1 MNNHDQR
8 VDVAREHEHEDE
20 YNIKY
25 FKENGFV
32 RKECKKCG
40 SGFWTRDRDR
50 DTCGDAPCEIYSFI
64 GAPLFKEHSPEEIR
78 ESFLSFF
85 ELRNHT
91 RLKRYP
97 VVARWRDDIYLN
109 IASIANFQPLI
120 TSGSVPPPA
129 NPLVISQP
137 CIRLEDLHSIGK
149 SGRHLTMFEMM
160 GHHAFNKRG
169 EKEIYW
175 KNETVQY
182 CDEFLKQLGVAEEG
196 ITYKEAPWVGGG
208 NAGPCLE
215 VIAGGLELATLV
227 FMDLEAVHHR
237 SNSNNNSNGDTFIG
251 GQWYRKM
258 ETYIVDTGYGL
269 ERFVWASKGTPT
281 VYDAIFPEVIEELLG
296 SVGMEHPK
304 ERYYNELIEIA
315 RLSGVMNKRE
325 IARKLQLS
333 DDFFDNFLEPLETV
347 YAVADHTR
355 CLAFMLA
362 DGIVPSNAKEGYL
375 ARLVI
380 RQALRMLK
388 LLQCDM
394 PLEEL
399 VALHIKMLRKSF
411 PELAESVDM
420 INEMLALEK
429 RRYEETLS
437 KGERLIRQMVM
448 ERKGISIDTLINL
461 YDTYGIPPE
470 FTREV
475 ASRIQDTNANANVN
489 VTVDINIP
497 EDFYSRVA
505 RMHGEAKR
513 QEEDMALMSLKERTK
528 SIPKTR
534 QLYYD
539 EPESTVFSATVLD
552 YFDKFIVL
560 DRTLFYPEGGG
571 QPADTGVIRLD
582 TGTGNE
588 LKVVDVRDVEGVIL
602 HEVDTDTDAIG
613 IERGKQ
619 VSGSID
625 YRRRM
630 AHTRHHS
637 ATHIVIWAARKVLGR
652 HVWQA
657 GAQKGELRS
666 RLDITHFKRISD
678 AEKREIEKLANEMVM
693 RDEDISAS
701 FMDRNEAE
709 RRYGFRI
716 YQGGVPPGKELRIVR
731 IGADED
737 VQACAGTHCSKTGE
751 VGPIKILRTE
761 RIQDGIER
769 LWYSAGEAAV
779 MEIQARDDLIKRSA
793 SVLRI
798 PEDRL
803 PETVERFFGEWKQ
816 LKKEN
821 ERLRAE
827 IAELHVSILKAK
839 AQELEGIGRRVIA
852 EIIPDADVK
861 ELMRIASQLSTE
873 GFVTLLLSRIDNR
886 VAVVSTVP
894 DTLDLDAAM
903 IVKRVCHVLGGG
915 GGGTAKMARGGGERI
930 ERMGDG
936 IAAGLELVSEQL
948 KEIRDHVSDNS
959 GVRGNR

>member
-1 MNNHDQR
+1 MDNQDQGMN
-8 VDVAREHEHEDE
+8 VAREHGDE
-20 YNIKY
+20 GEYDIGY

-32 RKECKKCG
+32 RKKCKKCG
-40 SGFWTRDRDR
+40 SRFWTRDRDR

-91 RLKRYP
+91 RMKRYP

-182 CDEFLKQLGVAEEG
+182 CDEFLKQLGVAEDG

-227 FMDLEAVHHR
+227 FMDLEAVH
-237 SNSNNNSNGDTFIG
+237 SNTNGDTFIR

-325 IARKLQLS
+325 IAMKLQLS
-333 DDFFDNFLEPLETV
+333 DDFFDNILEPLETV

-362 DGIVPSNAKEGYL
+362 DGVVPSNAKEGYL

-380 RQALRMLK
+380 RRALRMLK
-388 LLQCDM
+388 SLECDT

-399 VALHIKMLRKSF
+399 VALHIKLLRKSF
-411 PELAESVDM
+411 PELMESVDL
-420 INEMLALEK
+420 INEILELERK
-429 RRYEETLS
+429 RYEETLS
-437 KGERLIRQMVM
+437 KGERIIRQMVM
-448 ERKGISIDTLINL
+448 ERKKGISVDTLINL

-475 ASRIQDTNANANVN
+475 ASRIKNANVN
-489 VTVDINIP
+489 VDINIP

-505 RMHGEAKR
+505 KMHGEAKR
-513 QEEDMALMSLKERTK
+513 QEEDMALVSLKERTK
-528 SIPKTR
+528 TIPKTR
-534 QLYYD
+534 RLYYE

-552 YFDKFIVL
+552 YFDRFIVL
-560 DRTLFYPEGGG
+560 DKTLFYPEGGG

-582 TGTGNE
+582 ADTDTGTVTGTGNE

-602 HEVDTDTDAIG
+602 HEIDTGTDTDMDAVGIE

-701 FMDRNEAE
+701 FVERNEAE

-779 MEIQARDDLIKRSA
+779 MEMQARDDLIKRSA

-803 PETVERFFGEWKQ
+803 PETVERFFSEWKQ
-816 LKKEN
+816 LRKEN

-827 IAELHVSILKAK
+827 IAELHVSVLKAK
-839 AQELEGIGRRVIA
+839 AQEIEGIKVIA
-852 EIIPDADVK
+852 EVIPDADEK
-861 ELMRIASQLSTE
+861 ELMRIASRLSTE
-873 GFVTLLLSRIDNR
+873 GFVALLLSRIEIDNR
-886 VAVVSTVP
+886 VAVVSSVP
-894 DTLDLDAAM
+894 DGLELDAAM

-936 IAAGLELVSEQL
+936 IAAGLELMSEQL
-948 KEIRDHVSDNS
+948 KAK
-959 GVRGNR
+959 G

>member
-1 MNNHDQR
+1 MMNNHDR
-8 VDVAREHEHEDE
+8 HEYDIE
-20 YNIKY
+20 Y
-25 FKENGFV
+25 FKGNGFV
-32 RKECKKCG
+32 RKRCKKCG
-40 SGFWTRDRDR
+40 SWFWTRDRDR

-64 GAPLFKEHSPEEIR
+64 GAPLFKERSLEEIR

-91 RLKRYP
+91 RMKRYP

-175 KNETVQY
+175 KSETVQY

-196 ITYKEAPWVGGG
+196 VTYKEAPWVGGG

-227 FMDLEAVHHR
+227 FMDLEAVHQPG
-237 SNSNNNSNGDTFIG
+237 NGDGDSFIG

-296 SVGMEHPK
+296 SVGLEHPE
-304 ERYYNELIEIA
+304 ERYYNELVEIA
-315 RLSGVMNKRE
+315 RLSGVMDKRA
-325 IARKLQLS
+325 IAKKLQLS
-333 DDFFDNFLEPLETV
+333 DTFINNTLEPLETV

-380 RQALRMLK
+380 RRALRMLK
-388 LLQCDM
+388 SLQCDM

-399 VALHIKMLRKSF
+399 VALHIKQLRKSF
-411 PELAESVDM
+411 PELMESVDM

-437 KGERLIRQMVM
+437 KGERIIRQMM
-448 ERKGISIDTLINL
+448 TKRKGEGISVDTLINL

-475 ASRIQDTNANANVN
+475 ASRVQPHIN
-489 VTVDINIP
+489 INIP

-513 QEEDMALMSLKERTK
+513 QEEDMALVSLKERTK

-534 QLYYD
+534 RLYYE

-582 TGTGNE
+582 DMDGTVNE
-588 LKVVDVRDVEGVIL
+588 LKVVDVRDVDGVIL
-602 HEVDTDTDAIG
+602 HEIDMDTDMDAIG

-693 RDEDISAS
+693 RNEDISAS
-701 FMDRNEAE
+701 FVERNEAE

-737 VQACAGTHCSKTGE
+737 VQACAGTHCLKTGE

-779 MEIQARDDLIKRSA
+779 MEMQARDDLIKRSA

-798 PEDRL
+798 PENRL
-803 PETVERFFGEWKQ
+803 PETVERFFSEWKQ
-816 LKKEN
+816 LRKEN

-839 AQELEGIGRRVIA
+839 AQEIEGVKVIA
-852 EIIPDADVK
+852 EVIADADEK
-861 ELMRIASQLSTE
+861 ELMRIASQLSTD
-873 GFVTLLLSRIDNR
+873 GFVTLLLSKLDNR
-886 VAVVSTVP
+886 VAAVSSVP
-894 DTLDLDAAM
+894 DVPGLDAAM

-915 GGGTAKMARGGGERI
+915 GGGTAKMARGGGERV
-930 ERMGDG
+930 ERIGDG
-936 IAAGLELVSEQL
+936 IAAGLELVGEQL
-948 KEIRDHVSDNS
+948 KEIRQGYVSDS
-959 GVRGNR
+959 GGIRRNR

>member
-1 MNNHDQR
+1 VRGVFLRMNNQDQGM
-8 VDVAREHEHEDE
+8 DVAREHGDE
-20 YNIKY
+20 GEYDIGY

-32 RKECKKCG
+32 RKKCKKCG
-40 SGFWTRDRDR
+40 SWFWTRDRDR

-91 RLKRYP
+91 RMKRYP

-182 CDEFLKQLGVAEEG
+182 CDEFLKQLGVAEDG

-227 FMDLEAVHHR
+227 FMDLEAVH
-237 SNSNNNSNGDTFIG
+237 SNTNGDTFIR

-325 IARKLQLS
+325 IAMKLQLS
-333 DDFFDNFLEPLETV
+333 DDFFDNILEPLETV

-362 DGIVPSNAKEGYL
+362 DGVVPSNAKEGYL

-380 RQALRMLK
+380 RRALRMLK
-388 LLQCDM
+388 SLECDM

-399 VALHIKMLRKSF
+399 VALHIKLLRKSF
-411 PELAESVDM
+411 PELMESVDL
-420 INEMLALEK
+420 INEILELER

-437 KGERLIRQMVM
+437 KGERIIRQMVM
-448 ERKGISIDTLINL
+448 ERKKGISVDTLINL

-475 ASRIQDTNANANVN
+475 ASRIKNANVN
-489 VTVDINIP
+489 VDINIP

-505 RMHGEAKR
+505 KMHGEAKR
-513 QEEDMALMSLKERTK
+513 QEEDMALVSLKERTK
-528 SIPKTR
+528 TIPKTR
-534 QLYYD
+534 RLYYE

-552 YFDKFIVL
+552 YFDRFIVL
-560 DRTLFYPEGGG
+560 DKTLFYPEGGG

-582 TGTGNE
+582 TDTDTGTGTGTGNE

-602 HEVDTDTDAIG
+602 HEIDTGTDTDMDAVGIE

-678 AEKREIEKLANEMVM
+678 AERREIEKLANEMVM

-701 FMDRNEAE
+701 FVERNEAE

-779 MEIQARDDLIKRSA
+779 MEMQARDDLIKRSA

-803 PETVERFFGEWKQ
+803 PETVERFFSEWKQ
-816 LKKEN
+816 LRKEN

-827 IAELHVSILKAK
+827 IAELHVSVLKAK
-839 AQELEGIGRRVIA
+839 AQEIGGIKVIA
-852 EIIPDADVK
+852 EVIPDADEK
-861 ELMRIASQLSTE
+861 ELMRIASRLSTE
-873 GFVTLLLSRIDNR
+873 GFVALLLSRIEIDNR
-886 VAVVSTVP
+886 VAVVSSVP
-894 DTLDLDAAM
+894 DGLELDAAM

-936 IAAGLELVSEQL
+936 IAAGLELMSEQL
-948 KEIRDHVSDNS
+948 KAK
-959 GVRGNR
+959 G

>member
-1 MNNHDQR
+1 MNNHDR
-8 VDVAREHEHEDE
+8 HEYDIE
-20 YNIKY
+20 Y
-25 FKENGFV
+25 FKGNGFV
-32 RKECKKCG
+32 RKRCKKCG
-40 SGFWTRDRDR
+40 SWFWTRDRDR
-50 DTCGDAPCEIYSFI
+50 DTCGDAPCEIYLFI
-64 GAPLFKEHSPEEIR
+64 GAPLFKERSLEEIR

-91 RLKRYP
+91 RMKRYP

-175 KNETVQY
+175 KSETVQY

-196 ITYKEAPWVGGG
+196 VTYKEAPWVGGG

-227 FMDLEAVHHR
+227 FMDLEAVHQPG
-237 SNSNNNSNGDTFIG
+237 NGNGDSFIG

-296 SVGMEHPK
+296 SVGMEHPE
-304 ERYYNELIEIA
+304 ERYYNELVEIA
-315 RLSGVMNKRE
+315 RLSGVMDKRA
-325 IARKLQLS
+325 IAKKLQLS
-333 DDFFDNFLEPLETV
+333 DTFINNTLEPLETV

-380 RQALRMLK
+380 RRALRMLK
-388 LLQCDM
+388 SLQCDM

-399 VALHIKMLRKSF
+399 VALHIKQLRKSF
-411 PELAESVDM
+411 PELMESVDM

-437 KGERLIRQMVM
+437 KGERIIRQMM
-448 ERKGISIDTLINL
+448 TKRKGEGISVDTLINL

-475 ASRIQDTNANANVN
+475 ASRVHPHIN
-489 VTVDINIP
+489 INIP

-513 QEEDMALMSLKERTK
+513 QEEDMALVSLKERTK

-534 QLYYD
+534 RLYYE

-582 TGTGNE
+582 DMDGGTVNE
-588 LKVVDVRDVEGVIL
+588 LKVVDVRDVDGVIL
-602 HEVDTDTDAIG
+602 HEIDMDTDTDTDMDAIG

-693 RDEDISAS
+693 R
-701 FMDRNEAE
+701 
-709 RRYGFRI
+709 
-716 YQGGVPPGKELRIVR
+716 V
-731 IGADED
+731 
-737 VQACAGTHCSKTGE
+737 
-751 VGPIKILRTE
+751 
-761 RIQDGIER
+761 
-769 LWYSAGEAAV
+769 
-779 MEIQARDDLIKRSA
+779 
-793 SVLRI
+793 
-798 PEDRL
+798 
-803 PETVERFFGEWKQ
+803 
-816 LKKEN
+816 
-821 ERLRAE
+821 
-827 IAELHVSILKAK
+827 
-839 AQELEGIGRRVIA
+839 
-852 EIIPDADVK
+852 
-861 ELMRIASQLSTE
+861 MRI
-873 GFVTLLLSRIDNR
+873 
-886 VAVVSTVP
+886 
-894 DTLDLDAAM
+894 
-903 IVKRVCHVLGGG
+903 
-915 GGGTAKMARGGGERI
+915 
-930 ERMGDG
+930 
-936 IAAGLELVSEQL
+936 
-948 KEIRDHVSDNS
+948 
-959 GVRGNR
+959 

>member
-1 MNNHDQR
+1 MNNHDR
-8 VDVAREHEHEDE
+8 HEYDIE
-20 YNIKY
+20 Y
-25 FKENGFV
+25 FKGNGFV
-32 RKECKKCG
+32 RKRCKKCG
-40 SGFWTRDRDR
+40 SWFWTRDRDR

-64 GAPLFKEHSPEEIR
+64 GAPLFKERSPEEIR

-91 RLKRYP
+91 RMKRYP

-175 KNETVQY
+175 KSETVQY

-196 ITYKEAPWVGGG
+196 VTYKEAPWVGGG

-227 FMDLEAVHHR
+227 FMDLEAVHQPG
-237 SNSNNNSNGDTFIG
+237 NGNGDSFIG

-296 SVGMEHPK
+296 SVGMEHPE
-304 ERYYNELIEIA
+304 ERYYNELVEIA
-315 RLSGVMNKRE
+315 RLSGVMDKRA
-325 IARKLQLS
+325 IAKKLQLS
-333 DDFFDNFLEPLETV
+333 DTFINNTLEPLETV

-380 RQALRMLK
+380 RRALRMLK
-388 LLQCDM
+388 SLQCDM

-399 VALHIKMLRKSF
+399 VALHIKQLRKSF
-411 PELAESVDM
+411 PELMESVDM

-437 KGERLIRQMVM
+437 KGERIIRQMM
-448 ERKGISIDTLINL
+448 TKRKGEGISVDTLINL

-475 ASRIQDTNANANVN
+475 ASRVHPHIN
-489 VTVDINIP
+489 INIP

-513 QEEDMALMSLKERTK
+513 QEEDMALVSLKERTK

-534 QLYYD
+534 RLYYE

-552 YFDKFIVL
+552 YFDEFIVL

-582 TGTGNE
+582 DMDGGTVNE
-588 LKVVDVRDVEGVIL
+588 LKVVDVRDVDGVIL
-602 HEVDTDTDAIG
+602 HEIDMDTDTDTDTDTDMDAIG

-678 AEKREIEKLANEMVM
+678 AERREIEKLANEMVM
-693 RDEDISAS
+693 RNEDISAS
-701 FMDRNEAE
+701 FVERNEAE

-779 MEIQARDDLIKRSA
+779 MEMQARDDLIKRSA

-798 PEDRL
+798 PENRL
-803 PETVERFFGEWKQ
+803 PETVERFFSEWKQ
-816 LKKEN
+816 LRKEN

-839 AQELEGIGRRVIA
+839 AQEIGGVKVIA
-852 EIIPDADVK
+852 EVIADADEK
-861 ELMRIASQLSTE
+861 ELMRIASQLSTD
-873 GFVTLLLSRIDNR
+873 GFVTLLLSKLDNR
-886 VAVVSTVP
+886 VAAVSSVP
-894 DTLDLDAAM
+894 DVPGLDAAM

-915 GGGTAKMARGGGERI
+915 GGGTAKMARGGGERV
-930 ERMGDG
+930 ERIGDG
-936 IAAGLELVSEQL
+936 IAAGLELVGEQL
-948 KEIRDHVSDNS
+948 KEIRQGHVSDS
-959 GVRGNR
+959 GGIRRNR

>member
-1 MNNHDQR
+1 MDNQDQGM
-8 VDVAREHEHEDE
+8 DVAREHGDE
-20 YNIKY
+20 GEYDIGY

-32 RKECKKCG
+32 RKKCKKCG
-40 SGFWTRDRDR
+40 SRFWTRDRDR

-91 RLKRYP
+91 RMKRYP

-182 CDEFLKQLGVAEEG
+182 CDEFLKQLGVAEDG

-227 FMDLEAVHHR
+227 FMDLEAVH
-237 SNSNNNSNGDTFIG
+237 SNTNGDTFIR

-325 IARKLQLS
+325 IAMKLQLS
-333 DDFFDNFLEPLETV
+333 DDFFDNILEPLETV

-362 DGIVPSNAKEGYL
+362 DGVVPSNAKEGYL

-380 RQALRMLK
+380 RRALRMLK
-388 LLQCDM
+388 SLECDT

-399 VALHIKMLRKSF
+399 VALHIKLLRKSF
-411 PELAESVDM
+411 PELMESVDL
-420 INEMLALEK
+420 INEILELERK
-429 RRYEETLS
+429 RYEETLS
-437 KGERLIRQMVM
+437 KGERIIRQMVM
-448 ERKGISIDTLINL
+448 ERKKGISVDTLINL

-475 ASRIQDTNANANVN
+475 ASRIKNANVN
-489 VTVDINIP
+489 VDINIP

-505 RMHGEAKR
+505 KMHGEAKR
-513 QEEDMALMSLKERTK
+513 QEEDMALVSLKERTK
-528 SIPKTR
+528 TIPKTR
-534 QLYYD
+534 RLYYE

-552 YFDKFIVL
+552 YFDRFIVL
-560 DRTLFYPEGGG
+560 DKTLFYPEGGG

-582 TGTGNE
+582 TDTDTGTGTGTGNE

-602 HEVDTDTDAIG
+602 HEIDTGTDTDMDAVGIE

-701 FMDRNEAE
+701 FVERNEAE

-779 MEIQARDDLIKRSA
+779 MEMQARDELIKRSA

-803 PETVERFFGEWKQ
+803 PETVERFFSEWKQ
-816 LKKEN
+816 LRKEN

-827 IAELHVSILKAK
+827 IAELHVSVLKAK
-839 AQELEGIGRRVIA
+839 AQEIGGIKVIA
-852 EIIPDADVK
+852 EVIPDADEK
-861 ELMRIASQLSTE
+861 ELMRIASRLSTE
-873 GFVTLLLSRIDNR
+873 GFVALLLSRIEIDNR
-886 VAVVSTVP
+886 VAVVASVP
-894 DTLDLDAAM
+894 DGLELDAAM

-936 IAAGLELVSEQL
+936 IAAGLELMSEQL
-948 KEIRDHVSDNS
+948 KAK
-959 GVRGNR
+959 G

>member
-1 MNNHDQR
+1 MNNHDQG

-227 FMDLEAVHHR
+227 FMDLEAVH
-237 SNSNNNSNGDTFIG
+237 SNTNGDTFIG

-325 IARKLQLS
+325 IAMKLQLS
-333 DDFFDNFLEPLETV
+333 DDFFDNILEPLETV

-362 DGIVPSNAKEGYL
+362 DGVVPSNAKEGYL

-380 RQALRMLK
+380 RRALRMLK
-388 LLQCDM
+388 SLESDM

-399 VALHIKMLRKSF
+399 VALHIKLLRKSF
-411 PELAESVDM
+411 PELMESVDL
-420 INEMLALEK
+420 INEILELER

-437 KGERLIRQMVM
+437 KGERIIRQMVM
-448 ERKGISIDTLINL
+448 ERKKGISVDTLINL

-475 ASRIQDTNANANVN
+475 ASRIKNANANIN
-489 VTVDINIP
+489 VDIDIP

-505 RMHGEAKR
+505 KMHGEAKR
-513 QEEDMALMSLKERTK
+513 QEEDMALVSLKERTK
-528 SIPKTR
+528 TIPKTR
-534 QLYYD
+534 RLYYE

-552 YFDKFIVL
+552 YFDRFIVL
-560 DRTLFYPEGGG
+560 DKTLFYPEGGG

-582 TGTGNE
+582 TDTDTGTGTGNE

-602 HEVDTDTDAIG
+602 HEIDTGTDTDMDAVGIE

-701 FMDRNEAE
+701 FVERNEAE

-779 MEIQARDDLIKRSA
+779 MEMQARDELIKRSA

-803 PETVERFFGEWKQ
+803 PETVERFFSEWKQ
-816 LKKEN
+816 LRKEN

-827 IAELHVSILKAK
+827 IAELHVSVLKAK
-839 AQELEGIGRRVIA
+839 AQEIEGIKVIA
-852 EIIPDADVK
+852 EVIPDADEK
-861 ELMRIASQLSTE
+861 ELMRIASRLSTE
-873 GFVTLLLSRIDNR
+873 GFVALLLSRIEIDNR
-886 VAVVSTVP
+886 VAVVSSVP
-894 DTLDLDAAM
+894 DGLELDAAM

-948 KEIRDHVSDNS
+948 KAK
-959 GVRGNR
+959 G